1 MNNSTF
7 YIFDLKIRLHIYKT
21 TTPISLNPT
30 YVIQPFVNA
39 KIRLDLY
46 ISLYK

>member
-7 YIFDLKIRLHIYKT
+7 SIFDLKISLHIYKIG
-21 TTPISLNPT
+21 TPISLNPT

-46 ISLYK
+46 ITV